1 MPVLG
6 AISHPAKT
14 SHQQSSTTC
23 KTPHCCLFS
32 QGADSYFWIFPYN
45 TASFCTIDSHF
56 CKMLWKPCT
65 CLFNNTIVITLAN
78 CFSLELGLWDVVI
91 IILGSRTPA
100 QAYSSSWWEP
110 VSKHTQVNNWLP
122 YYPFVNS
129 RYSKGFR
136 GRIWMSKPPP
146 STPLVKPADSLTL
159 SPLKWLTCNFSIHH
173 TLDSYIIQKTGN
185 KHTQIYQV
193 VVILI

>member
-1 MPVLG
+1 
-6 AISHPAKT
+6 
-14 SHQQSSTTC
+14 
-23 KTPHCCLFS
+23 
-32 QGADSYFWIFPYN
+32 
-45 TASFCTIDSHF
+45 
-56 CKMLWKPCT
+56 MLWKPCT

-193 VVILI
+193 VVILIYHQILIPDFKRMDSSLQGELTIRSWKLKC

>member
-1 MPVLG
+1 MHVLRFGNKLNKEVCRGFIFANLFNSLYLLVRLWWNVLVTNLATNFQDLVAKEKNLVALVPVLG

-110 VSKHTQVNNWLP
+110 VSKHT
-122 YYPFVNS
+122 
-129 RYSKGFR
+129 
-136 GRIWMSKPPP
+136 
-146 STPLVKPADSLTL
+146 
-159 SPLKWLTCNFSIHH
+159 
-173 TLDSYIIQKTGN
+173 
-185 KHTQIYQV
+185 
-193 VVILI
+193 